1 MQVVAYGNSFDL
13 FKIYEKTLHKYGG
26 DLDLICTKV
35 DARYL
40 RTVANCRGFVS
51 IEENISPMLEP
62 EQILFTVS

>member
-13 FKIYEKTLHKYGG
+13 IKIYGKTLHKYEG
-26 DLDLICTKV
+26 DLDLIRTKV

-40 RTVANCRGFVS
+40 RTVATCRGFVS
-51 IEENISPMLEP
+51 IKENISPVSEP